1 MMLIELDIKNFALI
15 DHITLSF
22 DKGFTV
28 LTGETG
34 AGKSIII
41 DAVALCLGGR
51 GDRGLVKFG
60 SDKAR
65 IQAVYDVNHCREVL
79 AIMEEYGIEV
89 DEERQ
94 LIVTRDLYSNGKSI
108 CRINGQ
114 NVTQSIL
121 KKIMSRLINIY
132 GQHEHQSLLDQSV
145 HCQIL
150 DDYGGEK
157 TKSLLNDF
165 KKHFQRIVSLKREL
179 ERLGINDQERA
190 RQLDFLRTQIR
201 EIDEANLM
209 EAEEENLKKQNEL
222 LRNAQQIFKA
232 LGLFY
237 DGVYEGGE
245 YPSSLDLLSSNIKEL
260 AHISPFSESLEEF
273 SNRAEDIRINLEEL
287 CRDIRAYHDQIEF
300 SPDELE
306 KIQQRL
312 ETINHMKRK
321 YGQSIEEI
329 LTYRDSLIIELDEL
343 LNSAERHSK
352 LTEELK
358 QEEETAL
365 SLAEKLSKQRN
376 KTAKTLENDMV
387 SILETLNM
395 GKVSFSV
402 SRKRTELSGNG
413 VDEITFLIS
422 TNAGEPLKELM
433 KIASGGEMS
442 RIMLAF
448 KTLFAK
454 IDDIPT
460 LIFDEIDAGI
470 SGRTAQVVGEKMA
483 YVAKT
488 HQVICITHLPQ
499 IAALA
504 KNHYMIEKQLSKNK
518 TKVCVN
524 LLMGTERLYEVGRLL
539 NGSVTEITL
548 EHAKEMLE
556 NKGG

>member
-1 MMLIELDIKNFALI
+1 MLIELDIKDFALI
-15 DHITLSF
+15 DHLTLSF

-41 DAVALCLGGR
+41 DAVGLCLGGR
-51 GDRGLVKFG
+51 GDRGLVKSG

-65 IQAVYDVNHCREVL
+65 IQAVYDVGHCRDIL
-79 AIMEEYGIEV
+79 TITEEYGIEF
-89 DEERQ
+89 DEEKQ
-94 LIVTRDLYSNGKSI
+94 LIVTRDLYANGKSI

-114 NVTQSIL
+114 NVTQGIL
-121 KKIMSRLINIY
+121 KKIMSRLINIH

-157 TKSLLNDF
+157 IKSLINDF
-165 KKHFQRIVSLKREL
+165 KKHFKQTIFLKKEL
-179 ERLGINDQERA
+179 NRLGINDQERA
-190 RQLDFLRTQIR
+190 RQLDFLRTQIK
-201 EIDEANLM
+201 EIDEANLF
-209 EAEEENLKKQNEL
+209 EGEEENLKEQNEL

-306 KIQQRL
+306 RIQQRL

-329 LTYRDSLIIELDEL
+329 LTYQDSLINELDEL
-343 LNSAERHSK
+343 INSAERYSK
-352 LTEELK
+352 LTKELK
-358 QEEETAL
+358 REEEIAL
-365 SLAEKLSKQRN
+365 SIAEKLSKQRS
-376 KTAKTLENDMV
+376 KTAKILENDMI

-402 SRKRTELSGNG
+402 SRKKTEMSGNG
-413 VDEITFLIS
+413 IDEITFLIA
-422 TNAGEPLKELM
+422 TNPGEPLKELM

-524 LLMGTERLYEVGRLL
+524 LLLGTERLYEVGRLL

-548 EHAKEMLE
+548 EHAREMLE

>member
-1 MMLIELDIKNFALI
+1 MLIELDIKNFALI